1 MSHKTS
7 INVYVTDEERT
18 RIEREADRADMS
30 LSRYILSGLEDK
42 WTREDTEATAER
54 VEVEER
60 VERIAS
66 NATDEM
72 AAMIE
77 QQQQRTEQM
86 VDMAARS
93 AVYSIANFEL
103 LKLTQ
108 KPPEAARTKSLQ
120 IGSRR
125 LRDPFDPDADANAN
139 LAIEP
144 STDADGV
151 TDDEEEEIPDLDD
164 DFFERTG

>member
-54 VEVEER
+54 VEIEER

-125 LRDPFDPDADANAN
+125 LRDPFDPNADANAT
-139 LAIEP
+139 LPIES
-144 STDADGV
+144 STHADGV